1 MKFPFFTP
9 KIQAEALRQAD
20 IATRTYAQA
29 RQDYFRREQ
38 ERRDQE
44 KAAIEQAERD
54 ARAAQLA
61 RERAAELEEE
71 RKNAVY
77 RDLNFLADPSKLANI
92 LTTYRRGDQEHQDR
106 IREFYARTVELHLE
120 DDCKIDFAGLPF
132 DGKAMFLPVYL
143 GLTVGKDYPRLDFQ
157 RSDPA
162 TRTFVYVTH
171 HGPADARSW
180 REHVTL
186 INRYLGGRWQVE
198 ELDGT
203 SIRLWSVPELA
214 SSIPFNRS
222 YLRDGAIFMGF
233 RIDDGQPYYWPF
245 KDMTHTLVAGM
256 NGKGKSV
263 QLRQMMCS
271 ISHNLP
277 IIDEAII
284 VDAKGGVEM
293 MRFAAMSP
301 KYRVIKDYDDLPD
314 MIDGLVKTMNAR
326 FAEMLAV
333 GAVKYPGRYI
343 FLIIDEYA
351 AISLNEPP
359 KTDKERYA
367 RHQRMMENL
376 NLLAA
381 QARAANIRIY
391 AQLQKPVDKY
401 IETSVR
407 ENLPSTLCFM
417 IQSKVNASTLFGEL
431 AELPADP
438 TNLPNGQYIFKNGA
452 DNQVHLL
459 QATFCDPDDLDTLK
473 SCIPPAE
480 RS

>member
-1 MKFPFFTP
+1 MPFPFFTK
-9 KIQAEALRQAD
+9 KIQAEALKQAD
-20 IATRTYAQA
+20 IATRTYTQA
-29 RQDYFRREQ
+29 RDDYFRREK

-44 KAAIEQAERD
+44 VAARDQAQRDAKAA
-54 ARAAQLA
+54 
-61 RERAAELEEE
+61 ERARDHAVELEEE
-71 RKNAVY
+71 RKNAIY
-77 RDLNFLADPSKLANI
+77 RDLNFLENPAKLADI
-92 LTTYRRGDQEHQDR
+92 LTRYQSADQTQQDT
-106 IREFYARTVELHLE
+106 IREFYTRAAEYHR
-120 DDCKIDFAGLPF
+120 DDRRKIDFAGLPF
-132 DGKAMFLPVYL
+132 DGKAMFLPMYL
-143 GLTVGKDYPRLDFQ
+143 GLTIGKDYPRLDFN
-157 RSDPA
+157 RSVPA
-162 TRTFVYVTH
+162 ARTFVYVSH
-171 HGPADARSW
+171 YGPADARAW
-180 REHVTL
+180 REHITMV
-186 INRYLGGRWQVE
+186 NRYLGGRWQVE

-203 SIRLWSVPELA
+203 SVKLWSVPELP

-233 RIDDGQPYYWPF
+233 RIDDGQPYYWPI

-301 KYRVIKDYDDLPD
+301 KYRVIKDYDELPD

-326 FAEMLAV
+326 FAEMLDA

-359 KTDKERYA
+359 KTDKDRYA

-438 TNLPNGQYIFKNGA
+438 TSLPNGQYIFKNGA

-459 QATFCDPDDLDTLK
+459 QATFCDPDDLVTLK